1 MAHRWERVPNTTYV
15 MKTLQYFL
23 LQLFKIL
30 SNSSSPSPPNF
41 TSAVNFWSLVCLTE
55 WVIMPHLMCYF
66 SFDDIMVLYMSCFGT
81 LVPERP
87 CYMFDATRNQV
98 YWSLTHN
105 VIFSGTLIWYH
116 KHIYTHKDIQH
127 TQGPIDWHTHINIYQ
142 HHLAYAHSRYLY
154 YTN

>member
-1 MAHRWERVPNTTYV
+1 MNA
-15 MKTLQYFL
+15 LLYFL

-30 SNSSSPSPPNF
+30 PNSSSPSPPNF
-41 TSAVNFWSLVCLTE
+41 ASAVNFWSLVCLTE

-98 YWSLTHN
+98 YWGLTHN
-105 VIFSGTLIWYH
+105 VIFSGTMIWYH
-116 KHIYTHKDIQH
+116 KHIYTQRY
-127 TQGPIDWHTHINIYQ
+127 T
-142 HHLAYAHSRYLY
+142 AHSGANRLTHPYKYISTSPGICSQQVSVLHELIPWY
-154 YTN
+154 